1 MFVFLK
7 TNPMSKKPIDQVN
20 EPDGWGG
27 TWTEQKIEVFLKYLK
42 AYLDIMKTRP
52 FELVYFDGFAG
63 SGDIEGNPGYGSALE
78 GIALRVLGMQH
89 DRTFDIYYLVDK
101 DPKKVGE
108 LKSKIND
115 RFPSRLGIY
124 PVAEDCNEKLRALA
138 NYLRSSKDRRALA
151 LIDPFGMQ
159 VNWESIEA
167 CKDLGVDLWILVPTG
182 IGVGRMLKNDGNISD
197 AWLTKLESFLGI
209 SGEEIKEYF
218 YQERTTHTLFG
229 EERHVEKEAG
239 AAHKAAELYVRQLK
253 KIWKH
258 ASEPLPLRNST
269 NSIMYHFV
277 LATNSHVGLR
287 IGNDIIGKEL
297 SKM

>member
-1 MFVFLK
+1 
-7 TNPMSKKPIDQVN
+7 MSKKPTDQVN

-101 DPKKVGE
+101 DPKKVEE
-108 LKSKIND
+108 LTSKIKD
-115 RFPSRLGIY
+115 RFPSRTGIY
-124 PVAEDCNEKLRALA
+124 SIKGDCNEKLINLT
-138 NYLRSSKDRRALA
+138 NYLREKPDSRRALA
-151 LIDPFGMQ
+151 LVDPFGMQ
-159 VNWESIEA
+159 VNWESVEA
-167 CKDLGVDLWILVPTG
+167 CKDLGMDLWILVPTG

-197 AWLTKLESFLGI
+197 AWLTKLESFLGL
-209 SGEEIKEYF
+209 SGEEIREHF
-218 YQERTTHTLFG
+218 YRERTTNTLFG
-229 EERHVEKEAG
+229 EERYIEKEAG

-253 KIWKH
+253 KIWKYV
-258 ASEPLPLRNST
+258 SEPLPLRNST

-277 LATNSHVGLR
+277 LATKSPAGLK

-297 SKM
+297 SKT

>member
-1 MFVFLK
+1 
-7 TNPMSKKPIDQVN
+7 MSKKQTNQVN

-27 TWTEQKIEVFLKYLK
+27 IWTEQKIEVFLKYLK

-63 SGDIEGNPGYGSALE
+63 SGDIEGNARYGSGLE

-89 DRTFDIYYLVDK
+89 DRNFDIYYLVDK
-101 DPKKVGE
+101 DAKKVEE
-108 LKSKIND
+108 LKSKIRD
-115 RFPSRLGIY
+115 RFPGRSGIF
-124 PVAEDCNEKLRALA
+124 PVADDCNKKLIDLA
-138 NYLRSSKDRRALA
+138 DYLRKSASRRALA
-151 LIDPFGMQ
+151 LVDPFGMQ

-167 CKDLGVDLWILVPTG
+167 CKGLGIDLWILVPTG

-197 AWLTKLESFLGI
+197 AWLVKLESFLGLP
-209 SGEEIKEYF
+209 GEEIKQYF

-229 EERHVEKEAG
+229 EERYVEKEAG

-253 KIWKH
+253 KVWQFV
-258 ASEPLPLRNST
+258 SDPLPLRNST

-277 LATNSHVGLR
+277 LATNSRAGLK
-287 IGNDIIGKEL
+287 IGNDVIGKEL
-297 SKM
+297 NKA